1 MSLLIFLQDETS
13 ATVITDTLA
22 TDEDGQPVF
31 FYDKCV
37 AFPAMNLLVA
47 TTGYANLLTRWTSEL
62 REHVRARDITMLD
75 LHAPEALRRVW
86 ADLRKEFGPVDGTA
100 TIYHFGIDEQT
111 GECRRITYRSADDF
125 ESEPAAEAG
134 FGVKPPPVSGILPT
148 EVDLESLIALAEG
161 VRAEQDALPHG
172 ERLYIGGDLVM
183 AQISASGINFTT
195 IHRFED
201 QYDAWQAMHGEPP
214 TGIKAVL
221 RRHGVRGD
229 SAADDDSD
237 GGDRP

>member
-1 MSLLIFLQDETS
+1 MFLQDDES

-22 TDEDGQPVF
+22 TDPDGQPIY

-47 TTGYANLLTRWTSEL
+47 TTGYANLLTRWASEL

-86 ADLRKEFGPVDGTA
+86 AELQDEFGPVEGTA
-100 TIYHFGIDEQT
+100 TIYHFGIDEET
-111 GECRRITYRSADDF
+111 GECRRITYRSADNF
-125 ESEPAAEAG
+125 ESEPATQGG
-134 FGVKPPPVSGILPT
+134 FGVKPPPLSGVLPND
-148 EVDLESLIALAEG
+148 VDLDSLIALAED

-183 AQISASGINFTT
+183 AHISTAGINFTT

-201 QYDAWQAMHGEPP
+201 QYDAWQAMHGAPP
-214 TGIKAVL
+214 TGIKAML
-221 RRHGVRGD
+221 RPPPNRGAR
-229 SAADDDSD
+229 S
-237 GGDRP
+237 

>member
-1 MSLLIFLQDETS
+1 MSLLMFLHDESS

-22 TDEDGQPVF
+22 TDEDGKPVF

-47 TTGYANLLTRWTSEL
+47 TTGYSNLLTRWATSL

-75 LHAPEALRRVW
+75 LHAPEALRKVW
-86 ADLRKEFGPVDGTA
+86 AEMQGDLGPLGGTA

-111 GECRRITYRSADDF
+111 GECRRITYRSVDNF
-125 ESEPAAEAG
+125 QSEPASEGG
-134 FGVKPPPVSGILPT
+134 FGVKPPPESSEFTG
-148 EVDLESLIALAEG
+148 EGGLESLINLAEDI
-161 VRAEQDALPHG
+161 RAEQDALPHG

-183 AQISASGINFTT
+183 ARLTTSEINFTT

-201 QYDAWQAMHGEPP
+201 QYDAWQAMHDAPP

-221 RRHGVRGD
+221 RQHGI
-229 SAADDDSD
+229 DD
-237 GGDRP
+237 